1 MDIKENMQ
9 IYIYI
14 CILILRTNKVH
25 IYGDLLAKM
34 LNKWNPCHGIM
45 IIKSFFTVS
54 QKNLYSNIYETKRNV
69 YRITLNYFKYF
80 P

>member
-9 IYIYI
+9 KYIYI
-14 CILILRTNKVH
+14 LFLRTNKVH

-34 LNKWNPCHGIM
+34 LNIWNPCHGIM

-54 QKNLYSNIYETKRNV
+54 QNIYILIFMKLKEMYTE
-69 YRITLNYFKYF
+69 
-80 P
+80 